1 MTTATTT
8 PVVATP
14 APVSTI
20 LPTGITLPITPP
32 APVEQP
38 AARFTADDI
47 EAARKQEKDKVY
59 GTIETWETKFAE
71 QGQQLADLL
80 KDKDTAVTDAA
91 AQATKA
97 AEEAAAKR
105 WEEQDSKTLVAD
117 VRAEFEKRLSD
128 MADQNALERETF
140 AKERS
145 FTELRDY
152 AQAKVSAAIEANEIA
167 PELVGYV
174 TGNNT
179 QEIDASLVR
188 VKATTESLLASIA
201 DATAAAAQPLA
212 PRGVSPTGYAPIGV
226 MDADPSHKTYSAQ
239 DISDMSIEEYAANRQ
254 GLLGAAVKSG
264 HDRGLFG

>member
-1 MTTATTT
+1 MTTATTSA
-8 PVVATP
+8 PVIATP
-14 APVSTI
+14 PAGVTI
-20 LPTGITLPITPP
+20 PITPP

-38 AARFTADDI
+38 SRQFTAEDI

-59 GTIETWETKFAE
+59 KTIESWEEKFAE
-71 QGQQLADLL
+71 AGKQLADLQ
-80 KDKDTAVTDAA
+80 KDKETAVSAAA
-91 AQATKA
+91 AQATKD

-105 WEEQDSKTLVAD
+105 FEESDSKTLVAD
-117 VRAEFEKRLSD
+117 VRAEFEKKF
-128 MADQNALERETF
+128 ADLEAQSSLERETF

-152 AQAKVSAAIEANEIA
+152 AQVRVSEAVEANEIA

-201 DATAAAAQPLA
+201 AATAAPQIQT
-212 PRGVSPTGYAPIGV
+212 PRGVSPTGYAPVGP
-226 MDADPSHKTYSAQ
+226 MDGDPSHKTYTAQ
-239 DISDMSIEEYAANRQ
+239 DIQNMSIEEYTANRQ
-254 GLLGAAVKSG
+254 ALLGAAVKSG
-264 HDRGLFG
+264 QDRGMFG

>member
-1 MTTATTT
+1 MTTATTS
-8 PVVATP
+8 
-14 APVSTI
+14 APVITI
-20 LPTGITLPITPP
+20 PPAGITLPITPP
-32 APVEQP
+32 VPVEQT

-47 EAARKQEKDKVY
+47 EKARTQEKDKVY
-59 GTIETWETKFAE
+59 KTLESWEEKFAE
-71 QGQQLADLL
+71 QGQKLADLL

-91 AQATKA
+91 AKATKD

-117 VRAEFEKRLSD
+117 VRAEFEKKLSD
-128 MADQNALERETF
+128 MADQNSLERATF

-152 AQAKVSAAIEANEIA
+152 AQVKVSEAVAANEIA

-201 DATAAAAQPLA
+201 AATAPQVA
-212 PRGVSPTGYAPIGV
+212 PRGVSPTGYAPVGP
-226 MDADPSHKTYSAQ
+226 MDGDQSHKTYTAA
-239 DISDMSIEEYAANRQ
+239 DIQNMSIEEYTANRQ
-254 GLLGAAVKSG
+254 ALLGAAVKSG
-264 HDRGLFG
+264 QDRGMFG

>member
-1 MTTATTT
+1 MTTATTSA
-8 PVVATP
+8 PVITTP
-14 APVSTI
+14 A
-20 LPTGITLPITPP
+20 GITIPITPP

-38 AARFTADDI
+38 PRQFTAEDI

-59 GTIETWETKFAE
+59 KTIESWEEKFAE
-71 QGQQLADLL
+71 AGQQLADLQ
-80 KDKDTAVTDAA
+80 KDKDTAVTEAA
-91 AQATKA
+91 AKATKD

-117 VRAEFEKRLSD
+117 VRAEFEKKLSD
-128 MADQNALERETF
+128 MADQNSLERATF

-152 AQAKVSAAIEANEIA
+152 AQVKVSEAVAANEIA

-201 DATAAAAQPLA
+201 AATAPQVA
-212 PRGVSPTGYAPIGV
+212 PRGVSTTGYAPVGP
-226 MDADPSHKTYSAQ
+226 MDGDQSHKTYTAQ
-239 DISDMSIEEYAANRQ
+239 DIQNMSIEEYTANRQ
-254 GLLGAAVKSG
+254 ALLGAAASAG
-264 HDRGLFG
+264 HDRGMFG